1 MTDEL
6 IELFEARLKGFVHN
20 FAHLYPANH
29 VTPYMHCM
37 MQHVNEFMKTQGSI
51 LPFTQQG
58 MEKYNDIILS

>member
-6 IELFEARLKGFVHN
+6 IELFEAKSKPFVDNFVHL
-20 FAHLYPANH
+20 FAAKH

-37 MQHVNEFMKTQGSI
+37 MQHVKTQGSN

-58 MEKYNDIILS
+58 MEKYKKG